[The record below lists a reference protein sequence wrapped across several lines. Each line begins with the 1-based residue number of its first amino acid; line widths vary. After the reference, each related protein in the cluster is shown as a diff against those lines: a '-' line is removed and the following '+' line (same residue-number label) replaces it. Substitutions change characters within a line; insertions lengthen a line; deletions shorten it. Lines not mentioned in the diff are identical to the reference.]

1 MAETSEL
8 TDSLEGDHSGV
19 IARFEF
25 EESRYPFFLSVST
38 LFYDLELAHDLA
50 VLLSYPEY
58 EQYRFGPRFWMRTG
72 RGLEPIHRLRTFGI
86 IKQSPLVLELVIGA
100 AGAIWGLV
108 QIIDK
113 VRNWDLN
120 RKKLELE
127 VARLIQDHALKEAEI
142 LEVQRLLERSIRE
155 RRALDIYPRLVERL
169 SASEIRLRDLDLRS
183 AKR

>member
-1 MAETSEL
+1 MAETNEL
-8 TDSLEGDHSGV
+8 NQTREADRSGV

-25 EESRYPFFLSVST
+25 EESRYPLFLSVSS

-58 EQYRFGPRFWMRTG
+58 DGYRFGPRFWIRAG
-72 RGLEPIHRLRTFGI
+72 RRVEPVHRLRTSAI
-86 IKQSPLVLELVIGA
+86 VKQSPLVLELVIGA

-127 VARLIQDHALKEAEI
+127 VGRLIQDHALKEAEI
-142 LEVQRLLERSIRE
+142 LEVQRRLERSIRE
-155 RRALDIYPRLVERL
+155 RRTMDISPRLVERL
-169 SASEIRLRDLDLRS
+169 SASEIRLIDLDLRS
-183 AKR
+183 SKR